1 MFDYQS
7 RILATKVDIIAAMID
22 NVSSMIFINYNK
34 SDARKEECDKIECC
48 ARRQKT
54 EQKIRVYARSSEES

>member
-1 MFDYQS
+1 MFDYQL
-7 RILATKVDIIAAMID
+7 RILVIKVDIIVATID
-22 NVSSMIFINYNK
+22 NISSMIFINYNE

-54 EQKIRVYARSSEES
+54 KQKIRVYARSFEES